1 MGYACVRAFVLAGL
15 CVAFPAGVMAAGN
28 PVVDALA
35 LGSVVQWSG
44 REAVSEPFAFDVT
57 IATKDKALN
66 VGLAVG
72 QPLAIAVAPGRSL
85 SGMIESIEQVDS
97 AEAQGLYRLRIAPG
111 LGRLKYES
119 TSRTFAN
126 MNPAQIATSLL
137 NEAGITNA
145 EFRLAA
151 ALPAREITVQYHETD
166 LAFLSRLLE
175 EAGVHYHFEP
185 SAGGDKVV
193 FADSNAGFP
202 VAPTGKLA
210 FAISGPS
217 AVSSFS
223 RGLGLHPGQV
233 QAGDYNWKTPTVD
246 LSAVAQVAAFGDL
259 VERVFPAGIDK
270 KADAQATANVRL
282 AARIADAQRCRG
294 ESAVPQL
301 QAGQRVALAGHPRAD
316 FNQEYVITEI
326 EHRQTGREYRNSFR
340 CLPVQVAYRPLP
352 VTPKPVIGGVVSG
365 IVVGPPG
372 ETKYVDQFGRIKV
385 RFPWRSP
392 AHSTAGE
399 SGDGGFIRVAQIAA
413 GAASA
418 ALWLPEVGD
427 EVLVAFEHGDPDR
440 PVVVGSLYNA
450 KDMPPVAL
458 PANKH
463 LSLFRMQ
470 AANGQ
475 KSELVYD
482 ATAGNERL
490 LLQSGGQVLTL
501 AASGV
506 TLQGSTVAINA
517 GTDLVQRA
525 GRSMVTETAGDLT
538 IKTGQNLA
546 ITSQRDATVTVAAN
560 TAITGG
566 GSLQATVGSSAQ
578 LSIGANLQ
586 VSVGG
591 NTVVDNGKDLSVR
604 AGQNV
609 LLQTQRSARLTV
621 GEDLLIQTAKSLV
634 ANSGAM
640 FQFVAAQTGTLK
652 TGSAVLNLQQDGDV
666 IIQGKDIAVLSSGN
680 LTMKSTGNVT
690 LKGSKILQ
698 N

>member
-1 MGYACVRAFVLAGL
+1 MWVKRASSVLFSGVVL
-15 CVAFPAGVMAAGN
+15 FSAFCAEAASNPAL
-28 PVVDALA
+28 DALA
-35 LGSVVQWSG
+35 QGSVVQFSG
-44 REAVSEPFAFDVT
+44 KEAVSEPFAFDVT

-72 QPLAIAVAPGRSL
+72 QPLTIAVAPGRSL
-85 SGMIESIEQVDS
+85 SGMVESIEQVDS
-97 AEAQGLYRLRIAPG
+97 VEAQGLYRLRIAPG
-111 LGRLKYES
+111 LNRLKYES

-126 MNPAQIATSLL
+126 MNPVQIITALL
-137 NEAGITNA
+137 NEAGITNM
-145 EFRLAA
+145 EFRIAA
-151 ALPAREITVQYHETD
+151 ALPTREITVQYHETD

-175 EAGVHYHFEP
+175 EAGVHYHFESSP
-185 SAGGDKVV
+185 GGDKVV
-193 FADSNAGFP
+193 FGDSNAGFP
-202 VAPTGKLA
+202 VAPAGKLA
-210 FAISGPS
+210 FATSGPS
-217 AVSSFS
+217 ALSSFS
-223 RGLGLHPGQV
+223 RGLSLHPGQV
-233 QAGDYNWKTPTVD
+233 QAGDYNWKAPAAD
-246 LSAVAQVAAFGDL
+246 LSAVAQVAVFGDL
-259 VERVFPAGIDK
+259 VERLFPAGIEK
-270 KADAQATANVRL
+270 KVDAQTAANIRL
-282 AARIADAQRCRG
+282 AARIADAQRCGG
-294 ESAVPQL
+294 ESGIPQL
-301 QAGQRVALAGHPRAD
+301 QAGQRVVLAGHPRAD
-316 FNQEYVITEI
+316 FNQEYVITEV
-326 EHRQTGREYRNSFR
+326 EHRRTGREYRNSFR
-340 CLPVQVAYRPLP
+340 CLPAQVAYRPLP

-372 ETKYVDQFGRIKV
+372 ETKHVDQFGRIKV

-399 SGDGGFIRVAQIAA
+399 PGDGGFIRVAQIAA

-418 ALWLPEVGD
+418 ALWLPDVGD

-450 KDMPPVAL
+450 KDMPPVPL

-463 LSLFRMQ
+463 LSLLRTQ

-475 KSELVYD
+475 KAELVYD

-501 AASGV
+501 AASGI
-506 TLQGSTVAINA
+506 TLQGSTVTINA
-517 GTDLVQRA
+517 GTDVVQRA
-525 GRSMVTETAGDLT
+525 GRAIVTEAAGDLT
-538 IKTGQNLA
+538 VKSGQNLA
-546 ITSQRDATVTVAAN
+546 ITSQRDAAVTV
-560 TAITGG
+560 
-566 GSLQATVGSSAQ
+566 
-578 LSIGANLQ
+578 GANLQ
-586 VSVGG
+586 VSVGA

-604 AGQNV
+604 AGQNF

-666 IIQGKDIAVLSSGN
+666 NIQGKDIAVLSSGN